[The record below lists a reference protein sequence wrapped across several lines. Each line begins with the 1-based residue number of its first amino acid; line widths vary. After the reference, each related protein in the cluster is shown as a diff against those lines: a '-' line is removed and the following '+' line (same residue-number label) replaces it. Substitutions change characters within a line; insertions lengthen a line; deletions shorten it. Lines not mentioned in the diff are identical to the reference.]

1 MKKFLINGLVLT
13 FTSLIMRSIAMIFN
27 IYISNKIGAEAV
39 GLFSLVMSIYLFFV
53 TIATSGLNLAC
64 TYLVA
69 EQFARK
75 ELFKWTKNS
84 SYM

>member
-84 SYM
+84 LYM

>member
-1 MKKFLINGLVLT
+1 MLT

>member
-84 SYM
+84 SYI

>member
-13 FTSLIMRSIAMIFN
+13 FTSLIMRSIAIIFN

-75 ELFKWTKNS
+75 ELFKWIKNS

>member
-75 ELFKWTKNS
+75 ELFKWIKNS

>member
-13 FTSLIMRSIAMIFN
+13 LTSLIMRSIAMVFN
-27 IYISNKIGAEAV
+27 IYISNKIGAEAI

-75 ELFKWTKNS
+75 KLFKWIKNS
-84 SYM
+84 SNM

>member
-1 MKKFLINGLVLT
+1 MV
-13 FTSLIMRSIAMIFN
+13 FN
-27 IYISNKIGAEAV
+27 IYISNKIGAEAI

-75 ELFKWTKNS
+75 KLFKWIKNS
-84 SYM
+84 SNM